1 MPNKS
6 NLDRAKKAKF
16 DEFYTMYEDVENEV
30 KHYTEQLKGKVV
42 YCNCDDPLT
51 SNFWKYFH
59 FNYEKIGLKGLYA
72 SHYLPYPIV
81 PPDTSFL
88 PIREDAG
95 YMYYNG
101 GHDAAEWAGDY
112 KRFRAVESSNYGDY
126 KSEECKAIFAKA
138 DVIVTNPPF
147 SLFREYFKFL
157 VDSGKKFIITAN
169 INSIGDIDVFKALYE
184 KKARVGYT
192 YNHNAKY
199 KTTSEYEGNLIKIG
213 NEYYANLATLY
224 FTNFNTDDKPFYYS
238 GKKYKDGNYKR
249 YDNCDAIEI
258 SKLSELPDDYNDI
271 MGVPV
276 TIFKVLNNNQFE
288 IVGSRNKG
296 YFTPTKYYDNMI
308 YKDKNKKYNTSKPN
322 TAFMIEVTKEEAIK
336 SGKYYIYKDKYYIMT
351 YNRIL
356 IKRKTE

>member
-81 PPDTSFL
+81 PPDTTLL

-95 YMYYNG
+95 YMYYKG
-101 GHDAAEWAGDY
+101 GHDAAEWAGEY
-112 KRFRAVESSNYGDY
+112 KRFKSVESSNYGDY
-126 KSEECKAIFAKA
+126 KSEECKAIFEKA

-147 SLFREYFKFL
+147 SLFREYFNFL

-169 INSIGDIDVFKALYE
+169 INALTDIDVFKALYK

-192 YNHNAKY
+192 WKALKY
-199 KTTSEYEGNLIKIG
+199 KTLAEYEGSKKEIG
-213 NEYYANLATLY
+213 KEYYTNI
-224 FTNFNTDDKPFYYS
+224 FTTILTNIEINDKPFYYS
-238 GKKYKDGNYKR
+238 GKKYKDGNYKK

-258 SKLSELPDDYNDI
+258 SKLSELPDDYNGI

-288 IVGSRNKG
+288 IVGSKCKG
-296 YFTPTKYYDNMI
+296 YFTPTRHYNYMTYQN
-308 YKDKNKKYNTSKPN
+308 KNTKYNTTKVN
-322 TAFMIEVTKEEAIK
+322 TTFMIEVTEEEAK
-336 SGKYYIYKDKYYIMT
+336 KAGAYYTYKGNYYFQT
-351 YNRIL
+351 YFRIL